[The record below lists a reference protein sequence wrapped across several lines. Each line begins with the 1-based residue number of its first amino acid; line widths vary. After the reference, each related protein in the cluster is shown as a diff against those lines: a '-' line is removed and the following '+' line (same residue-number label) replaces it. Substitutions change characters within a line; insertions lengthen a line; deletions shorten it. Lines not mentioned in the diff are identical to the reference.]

1 SMSAPDADGYS
12 SGDQVTLGL
21 SSLLFSNSAP
31 SAGTAVVS
39 AGDVELGR
47 AVIDPAIVD
56 NTDEGGR
63 ASVAIT
69 IPAGTPAGILM
80 LTVSVPEA
88 GTSIEVPITVT
99 AVATVIENVTAPVIS
114 GKPKIGRT
122 LTATEGTWSV
132 ESPILAFQWNRNGT
146 AIASATAASYTLVA
160 PDAGAKITVTVT
172 ASKEGSLDGAAT
184 SAEVS
189 VPKLRSSTS
198 GSTNS
203 TVVFGN
209 QPVTYTVTVRGD
221 DGVVATGEV
230 AIYDGTRKIT
240 TVTLTTADNGRITVP
255 VSLGRGIHLLTARY
269 LGSDSLQGSIGSPD
283 PVIRF

>member
-1 SMSAPDADGYS
+1 
-12 SGDQVTLGL
+12 
-21 SSLLFSNSAP
+21 
-31 SAGTAVVS
+31 
-39 AGDVELGR
+39 
-47 AVIDPAIVD
+47 
-56 NTDEGGR
+56 
-63 ASVAIT
+63 
-69 IPAGTPAGILM
+69 M

-99 AVATVIENVTAPVIS
+99 AVATAIENVTAPVIS

-122 LTATEGTWSV
+122 LTATGGTWSV
-132 ESPILAFQWNRNGT
+132 ESPTLAFQWNRNGT
-146 AIASATAASYTLVA
+146 AISSATAASYTLVA
-160 PDAGAKITVTVT
+160 ADAGAKITVTVT
-172 ASKEGSLDGAAT
+172 ASKAGSLDGAAT
-184 SAEVS
+184 SAEVG
-189 VPKLRSSTS
+189 VPKGKSSTS
-198 GSTNS
+198 GSTNR

-221 DGVVATGEV
+221 DGVVPTGEV

-269 LGSDSLQGSIGSPD
+269 LGSDTLQGSIGSPD